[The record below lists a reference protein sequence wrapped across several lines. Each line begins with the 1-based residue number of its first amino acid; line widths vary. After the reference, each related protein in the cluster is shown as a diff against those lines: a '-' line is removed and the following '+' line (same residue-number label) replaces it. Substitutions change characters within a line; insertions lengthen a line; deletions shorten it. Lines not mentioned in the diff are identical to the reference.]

1 MDVDKKV
8 RFNYGL
14 VFSLIIIAIPMF
26 AWKLWYPFTELS
38 TSDAF
43 LISFAKI
50 GAFGGFAMFAMSLI
64 LSGRYV
70 FYEKLFGGLDKMY
83 IAHRFFGTMSV
94 VLLFIHPFA
103 LSLLVSSSSIT
114 DAALLWID
122 VRDIAILLGAVSLYG
137 LIGLVIWSIVTK
149 ASYETF
155 IKVHRVLGILFI
167 AGAIHAFMAGSVL
180 EESLFM
186 QVYLLMLTIAGGV
199 TFVLYSVLGDIMH
212 RPLSYHV
219 LRVKTLPNDIIEII
233 LKPRLQTIRF
243 SPGQFVYVCFPE
255 FKNAEYHPFSIASG
269 KNDGELRLVV
279 RKAGDFTEELGTI
292 TKNMHA
298 NVKGPYGGFTFFSSR
313 NKKQLWI
320 AGGIGVTP
328 FLSGARSLRQST
340 EVGKIEMVYASVEDK
355 PYGLQELE
363 DIEHKNP
370 SFNVT
375 HLHQDRFGHISLET
389 LQHQFKDLH
398 ERVIY
403 LCGPP
408 GMIAALEK
416 EAETLGLS
424 KNLHF
429 EAFNY

>member
-1 MDVDKKV
+1 
-8 RFNYGL
+8 
-14 VFSLIIIAIPMF
+14 MF
-26 AWKLWYPFTELS
+26 AWKLWYPFTGLS
-38 TSDAF
+38 TWDSF

-83 IAHRFFGTMSV
+83 IAHRFFGTVSV
-94 VLLFIHPFA
+94 ILLFIHPFA
-103 LSLLVSSSSIT
+103 LSLLVSGTSVT
-114 DAALLWID
+114 DAALLWVD
-122 VRDIAILLGAVSLYG
+122 VRDIAILLGAVGLYG
-137 LIGLVIWSIVTK
+137 LIGLVVWSIVTK
-149 ASYETF
+149 SSYETF
-155 IKVHRVLGILFI
+155 IKVHRILGLLFV
-167 AGAIHAFMAGSVL
+167 AGAVHAFMAGSVL
-180 EESLFM
+180 EESVFM
-186 QVYLLMLTIAGGV
+186 QAYLLVLTVAGTV
-199 TFVLYSVLGDIMH
+199 TFLLYSVLGDIMH

-219 LRVKTLPNDIIEII
+219 ARAQRLPNDIIEVI
-233 LKPRLQTIRF
+233 LKPRVQTMRF
-243 SPGQFVYVCFPE
+243 SPGQFVYVSFPT
-255 FKNAEYHPFSIASG
+255 FNNAEYHPFSIASG
-269 KNDGELRLVV
+269 RNDGELRLVI
-279 RKAGDFTEELGTI
+279 RKAGDFTEELATLKDNI
-292 TKNMHA
+292 HA

-340 EVGKIEMVYASVEDK
+340 EAGKIEMVYASVENN
-355 PYGLQELE
+355 PYGLKELE
-363 DIEHKNP
+363 EIEHKNP

-375 HLHQDRFGHISLET
+375 HLHQDTFGHISLET
-389 LQHQFKDLH
+389 LEHQFKDLQ

-408 GMIAALEK
+408 PMIAALEK
-416 EAETLGLS
+416 EAEQLGLS